1 MYPSKRAK
9 PECTAIRRLHLAV
22 TASAALGRLF
32 AIVVAIC
39 ASHAAAYAE
48 DDPIKPYQAALEDV
62 REHFWKSG
70 LLGATISASLAPIE
84 NGLQALA
91 NRSTGGLRARALLE
105 LGRTQRMN
113 NSYAESIQTLTE
125 SAQLATA
132 AALPDVAVEAWL
144 SIARAQVIGIHDYG
158 AASDAI
164 DRADALAGDHPSR
177 KQQLQLA
184 DTRAILY
191 EARGEPEASLIDAV
205 AATRLALTPE
215 DRYTGVRDTADALYK
230 IFYRCQ
236 LTGLTD
242 SESQND
248 SDIRWGACR
257 RVMSATRAA
266 FEQAASIAEQSGWS
280 YLATQARR
288 EAASIGALYAMW
300 QQNDERFQ
308 SRLTSLGVFHPKS
321 ASSVLASQVWLN
333 ATIAD
338 IPEAKAFGPAINEA
352 LAQARLLGSRRDA
365 QSLSLLAARPGT
377 DPNESARLLAQAS
390 EILQSERH
398 SFFDARRRGTVMEA
412 STDIPRSLALQY
424 LSLHKEA
431 EAFDAFESMRAR
443 GLGELNQV
451 LDGPDITDATRQW
464 LASVLLLDAQSSR
477 IESRLVE
484 KVSAT
489 GDPSLAYGSSEE
501 LQRIRLRRARLIEQ
515 GRSEVARLGSVTY
528 RPAHLADLESAER
541 EAGVPVMLYWSD
553 ATILVAWYVGPHG
566 SEVRNVFLPAAVL
579 QDDVRRIRKSAS
591 EDPSSFGEP
600 FDDVIA
606 HELYLFLI
614 APFEHLLDSK
624 QIMIVPEGPLM
635 DLPFETLLM
644 PGSDKPAIERWAIS
658 YAPNA
663 TLALRALRRP
673 PGSPSRI
680 NAVIDQD
687 IDDRTHESAG
697 LRAALNSKLNKI
709 SFDSLAMPGA
719 GSSSGDRSGL
729 HLLLHGKFDPIEPL
743 MSELS
748 NEARTRSITAA
759 EFVGLPLRDTR
770 LAVLSG
776 CETGQVGI
784 RLSNEIYGFPWALLA
799 GGVDAAVVSRWQ
811 VQGASNESWMRLF
824 YSAVMS
830 GQSPAQAG
838 AVAMRGLRAEGQTH
852 PFYWAA
858 MQVTGR

>member
-1 MYPSKRAK
+1 MCPSRRAQSN
-9 PECTAIRRLHLAV
+9 CTVRRLHRFV
-22 TASAALGRLF
+22 VSSAALGRLF
-32 AIVVAIC
+32 AIAVAIS
-39 ASHAAAYAE
+39 ASHATAYAD
-48 DDPIKPYQAALEDV
+48 DDPVKPFQAAIADV

-70 LLGATISASLAPIE
+70 ALGASLNASLAPIE
-84 NGLQALA
+84 AGLQALA

-105 LGRTQRMN
+105 LGRTQRMDN
-113 NSYAESIQTLTE
+113 AYAASILTLTE
-125 SAQLATA
+125 CAKLADA
-132 AALPDVAVEAWL
+132 AALPDVAFDAWL
-144 SIARAQVIGIHDYG
+144 NIARAYVIGIHDYG

-164 DRADALAGDHPSR
+164 DHADTLAGDHPSQ
-177 KQQLQLA
+177 KQQLDLA
-184 DTRAILY
+184 DMRAILF
-191 EARGEPEASLIDAV
+191 ELRGEPEASLVEAV
-205 AATRLALTPE
+205 AAARLAQTPE
-215 DRYTGVRDTADALYK
+215 DRYFGTRDTADALYK

-236 LTGLTD
+236 QMGLID

-248 SDIRWGACR
+248 SDIRWGACK
-257 RVMSATRAA
+257 RVMAATRAMLERA
-266 FEQAASIAEQSGWS
+266 GSIAEQSGWS
-280 YLATQARR
+280 YLAQQAR
-288 EAASIGALYAMW
+288 EEVASVGLLYGMW

-308 SRLTSLGVFHPKS
+308 SRLVKQGIFHPKS
-321 ASSVLASQVWLN
+321 ASAVLASQWWGN

-338 IPEAKAFGPAINEA
+338 IPEAKAFAPAINDA
-352 LAQARLLGSRRDA
+352 LAQARLLGSRQDA
-365 QSLSLLAARPGT
+365 QSLSLMAARPGT
-377 DPNESARLLAQAS
+377 DPNEFARLLAQAS
-390 EILQSERH
+390 EVLQSERH

-443 GLGELNQV
+443 GLGELSQA
-451 LDGPDITDATRQW
+451 LDGTDTTDATRQW

-477 IESRLVE
+477 IETQLVE

-489 GDPSLAYGSSEE
+489 GDASLAYGSSEA
-501 LQRIRLRRARLIEQ
+501 LQRVRLQRERLIKQ
-515 GRSEVARLGSVTY
+515 GRGEIERLGSIKD
-528 RPAHLADLESAER
+528 RPAHLAELESAAR
-541 EAGVPVMLYWSD
+541 ASGIPVMLYWSD
-553 ATILVAWYVGPHG
+553 STALIVWYVGPHG

-579 QDDVRRIRKSAS
+579 QDDVRRIYKSAS
-591 EDPSSFGEP
+591 EDPSSFGVP
-600 FDDVIA
+600 FDDTIA
-606 HELYLFLI
+606 RELYLFLI
-614 APFEHLLDSK
+614 APFEHLLDAK

-644 PGSDKPAIERWAIS
+644 PGSDKPMIERWAIS
-658 YAPNA
+658 YSPNA
-663 TLALRALRRP
+663 TLALRALQRP
-673 PGSPSRI
+673 PGSPGSI
-680 NAVIDQD
+680 NAIIDPD
-687 IDDRTHESAG
+687 IDGRTHESAG
-697 LRAALNSKLNKI
+697 LHAALGSRLNKI
-709 SFDSLAMPGA
+709 SFDSLTAPGA
-719 GSSSGDRSGL
+719 ASTSGGRSGL

-748 NEARTRSITAA
+748 NEARSRSITAA
-759 EFVGLPLRDTR
+759 EFVGLPLGDVR

-811 VQGASNESWMRLF
+811 VQGTSNQSWMRLF

-830 GQSPAQAG
+830 GELPAQAG